1 MSRMPTLTRRRLEL
15 LTALVTGAFG
25 LAVIWSSVAVGAGW
39 SEAGVQSGTFPLISG
54 VLILG
59 GSLVNLARGVARPD
73 SVLAGPGELRRVAG
87 LFLPA
92 VAFVAVIPFVGIYA
106 AGAAYLLWGLS
117 VQHDLAWWRS
127 GLIAAAT
134 VLMLYWVFEQTF
146 QVLLPHGWLGAALGF

>member
-1 MSRMPTLTRRRLEL
+1 MSRLPTLTRRRLEL

-25 LAVIWSSVAVGAGW
+25 LAVIGSSLSVGAGW

-54 VLILG
+54 ALILG
-59 GSLVNLARGVARPD
+59 GSLVNLARGLMGPD
-73 SVLAGPGELRRVAG
+73 AVLAGPGELRRVAG

-92 VAFVAVIPFVGIYA
+92 VAFVAVIPLVGIYV

-127 GLIAAAT
+127 GLIA
-134 VLMLYWVFEQTF
+134 VLTALGLYFVFEQTF
-146 QVLLPHGWLGAALGF
+146 QVPLPHGWLGAALGF

>member
-1 MSRMPTLTRRRLEL
+1 MPGMVTRRRLEL
-15 LTALVTGAFG
+15 LTGLLTGAFG
-25 LAVIWSSVAVGAGW
+25 LAVILSSVAVGAGW

-59 GSLVNLARGVARPD
+59 GSLVNLARGLVGPD
-73 SVLAGPGELRRVAG
+73 PVLAGPGELKRLAG

-92 VAFVAVIPFVGIYA
+92 AVFVAAIPFIGIYV
-106 AGAAYLLWGLS
+106 AGAAYLLWVLS

-146 QVLLPHGWLGAALGF
+146 QVLLPRGWLGAVLGF